1 MESTKNSTTP
11 DVEDWDVSFG
21 IPINELKEILN
32 AAELAEEFADDAP
45 KWDDATSET
54 RDIKMMPSTI
64 SKRRLIPSQI
74 PPSKKRKP
82 DNSAHALN
90 VFTIVTFD
98 SITDNEL
105 DFLKFFDYVRPF
117 IFGELK
123 SKLEGKKT
131 IKWYAVVQATLTRTT
146 QENDV
151 EYITPHFRSNCLVE
165 LMENTIA
172 EHLESAFKKIQ
183 NSFEEFT
190 QRGSGWTLDKILK
203 LELNIAKYQPLCPS
217 SYIPLPKKLA
227 DKKAILNIKNEDQKC
242 FVWCLLAHKLKIDR
256 KYKAN
261 SIHHYIPHESEIKLG
276 NVKCPVPL
284 TSISTLEKL
293 NNVRINVFGFEDEIL
308 PLHVSSREDLDCI
321 NLLYISNE

>member
-54 RDIKMMPSTI
+54 RDTEMMPST
-64 SKRRLIPSQI
+64 KLQ
-74 PPSKKRKP
+74 
-82 DNSAHALN
+82 
-90 VFTIVTFD
+90 
-98 SITDNEL
+98 
-105 DFLKFFDYVRPF
+105 
-117 IFGELK
+117 
-123 SKLEGKKT
+123 SKLEEKKA

-151 EYITPHFRSNCLVE
+151 EYITLHFRSNCFVE

-183 NSFEEFT
+183 NLFEEFT
-190 QRGSGWTLDKILK
+190 QRGSGWILDKILK
-203 LELNIAKYQPLCPS
+203 LELNIAKYQSLSPS

-227 DKKAILNIKNEDQKC
+227 NKKAILNIKNEDQKC

-256 KYKAN
+256 NYNAN
-261 SIHHYIPHESEIKLG
+261 SIHHYIPYESEIKLG

-308 PLHVSSREDLDCI
+308 PLYVSSREDLDCI
-321 NLLYISNE
+321 NLLYISNEERQHYCLIRNFSRLIGDLSKHQGKNSYMLPMFTPILSGRLVTRASKLL